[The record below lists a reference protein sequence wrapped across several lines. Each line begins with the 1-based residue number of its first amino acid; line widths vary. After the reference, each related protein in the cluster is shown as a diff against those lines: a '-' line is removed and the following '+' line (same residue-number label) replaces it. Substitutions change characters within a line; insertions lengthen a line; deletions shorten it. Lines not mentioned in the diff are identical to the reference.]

1 MIRRIKAHFTKRKL
15 RKAQQKEYLNTLPS
29 HYDDGEVSWQAKD
42 YFAPHRGVAWKICMV
57 AVLVGIFVFGVL
69 YEAVSFFVAMLVFA
83 LVYYIVHRQKPQDVE
98 IVLSK
103 VGIKVGKR
111 KYPYAKIKHFC
122 LQYDPPY
129 TKALKIHVEGD
140 LAVEV
145 VIQLGD
151 QNPAEVRE
159 FLLDKISEREGHQES
174 LTDIFLK
181 LLKI

>member
-1 MIRRIKAHFTKRKL
+1 MIKRIKAHFTKRKL
-15 RKAQQKEYLNTLPS
+15 KKAQQKEYLNTLPS
-29 HYDDGEVSWQAKD
+29 HYDDGEVSWHAKD
-42 YFAPHRGVAWKICMV
+42 YFAPHRGLVWKIVMI
-57 AVLVGIFVFGVL
+57 ASLVGLFVFGVL
-69 YEAVSFFVAMLVFA
+69 YEAVSFSVAMLVFA
-83 LVYYIVHRQKPQDVE
+83 LVYYIVHRKKPQDVE

-111 KYPYAKIKHFC
+111 KYPYAKIKSFC

-159 FLLDKISEREGHQES
+159 FLLDKISERAGHQES